1 MSQVPEPT
9 GRIMTDQVQRLAEDR
24 ATRDAARQNFKTN
37 FERVTGDLQ
46 ARGIGERISERAL
59 REVKDLGS
67 KTAEI
72 AAESKGIIAGT
83 VAAIVLWLLRKPV
96 LDLIDQALAE
106 PDAAN
111 DSAVQASDSEVP
123 E

>member
-1 MSQVPEPT
+1 
-9 GRIMTDQVQRLAEDR
+9 
-24 ATRDAARQNFKTN
+24 
-37 FERVTGDLQ
+37 
-46 ARGIGERISERAL
+46 
-59 REVKDLGS
+59 
-67 KTAEI
+67 
-72 AAESKGIIAGT
+72 